1 MAVNIGSLTG
11 GTILTA
17 ASVDAS
23 GNTAPVDPSL
33 QATVQSLAQA
43 MASAMPW
50 IPYDVV
56 GVMGLALQQNSYPYP
71 IQRPTAP
78 IPTWLADP
86 NRMAQ
91 WQQIAGSWVPVT
103 QAFLVGQQ
111 QQAATYGASIDTS
124 TWGSIGQAV
133 SSAAKS
139 AGQFLVST
147 VEAPAQWLSTA
158 AGWWGTTLEDA
169 WADLMNALG
178 QVKANR
184 DAALAAI
191 AATNTVLQNPLFAGR
206 VPTLYAQTNAN
217 LQQQVSGAVSSVLAA
232 IAPLG
237 PQARQQAGLGVAPL
251 IIGAGITVV
260 AVVAAA
266 AVVWHYVSVTN
277 QAKLD
282 AIDNAHSTIQ
292 WELNTAEA
300 DYKAGRITYA
310 QYEAIVGA
318 ANAAVTTLPG
328 SGLWD
333 KLKWPIYIA
342 AAGAGVALVVML
354 MRRMR
359 RSA

>member
-23 GNTAPVDPSL
+23 GNSAPVDPNL
-33 QATVQSLAQA
+33 QLTVQNLAQQ
-43 MASAMPW
+43 MAAAMPW
-50 IPYDVV
+50 IPFDVV

-78 IPTWLADP
+78 IPAWLADP
-86 NRMAQ
+86 NRQAQ
-91 WQQIAGSWVPVT
+91 WQQIAGTWVPMT
-103 QAFLVGQQ
+103 QAFLTGQIA
-111 QQAATYGASIDTS
+111 QAVAYGQSIDTS
-124 TWGSIGQAV
+124 TWGAV
-133 SSAAKS
+133 SSIAKA

-147 VEAPAQWLSTA
+147 VEAPAEWVSTA
-158 AGWWGTTLEDA
+158 AGWWGTTVEDA
-169 WADLMNALG
+169 WADLQNALS

-191 AATNTVLQNPLFAGR
+191 AATNAVLQNPLFSGR
-206 VPTLYAQTNAN
+206 VPTVYAQTNAN
-217 LQQQVSGAVSSVLAA
+217 LQQQLSGAVSSVLSA

-237 PQARQQAGLGVAPL
+237 PQARAASGLGVAPL
-251 IIGAGITVV
+251 IIGAGITV
-260 AVVAAA
+260 AAIAAAA

-277 QAKLD
+277 QTKID
-282 AIDNAHSTIQ
+282 AVNNAHSTIQ
-292 WELNTAEA
+292 WELDTAEA

-318 ANAAVTTLPG
+318 ANAAVNALPEG
-328 SGLWD
+328 GLWD
-333 KLKWPIYIA
+333 KLKWPVYIA

-354 MRRMR
+354 LRRMR
-359 RSA
+359 RAA